1 MTTGPAPEIRAAQR
15 LLAPARALEA
25 GLKPW
30 RFRPGQ
36 AVTEPPTTSAA
47 LRKAST
53 AAGTP
58 Q

>member
-1 MTTGPAPEIRAAQR
+1 MTTGQVPEIQAAQR
-15 LLAPARALEA
+15 LRASARALEP
-25 GLKPW
+25 GLKP
-30 RFRPGQ
+30 RQFHPGQ
-36 AVTEPPTTSAA
+36 AFPEPPTTSAA